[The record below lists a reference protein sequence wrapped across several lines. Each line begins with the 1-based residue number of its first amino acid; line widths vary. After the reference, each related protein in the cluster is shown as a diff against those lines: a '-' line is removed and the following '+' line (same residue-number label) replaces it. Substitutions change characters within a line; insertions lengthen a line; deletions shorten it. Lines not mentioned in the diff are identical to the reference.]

1 MAIDVP
7 EVTPVTTPVA
17 EPIVALALL
26 IDQLPP
32 VVPSLK
38 VVVEPT
44 QTLVVPVIE
53 DGRALMVITE
63 VMKQPVPKV

>member
-7 EVTPVTTPVA
+7 DVTPVTSPVA
-17 EPIVALALL
+17 EPIVAFALL
-26 IDQLPP
+26 IDHLPP

-44 QTLVVPVIE
+44 HTEVVPVMA
-53 DGRALMVITE
+53 DGKALMIIV
-63 VMKQPVPKV
+63 VVDLQPDANE